1 MIYPHHY
8 HHQRPSYILY
18 YSLSVPTLQYPG
30 PINNIPTHPS
40 LLIHTN
46 TANAHFPMSQV
57 HEGEMAALTQQLN
70 FAFDEFNNGGQF
82 NTSSFSTSTS
92 MGPVSTQT
100 LDIQMGPVS
109 TQKLDI
115 KGSF

>member
-1 MIYPHHY
+1 MTIITNVPAIFCITRSLCRHFN
-8 HHQRPSYILY
+8 ILE
-18 YSLSVPTLQYPG
+18 
-30 PINNIPTHPS
+30 INNIPTHPS

>member
-18 YSLSVPTLQYPG
+18 YSLSVSTLQYPG

-40 LLIHTN
+40 LLTHTN

-57 HEGEMAALTQQLN
+57 HEGEMAALTQQLT
-70 FAFDEFNNGGQF
+70 FAFDDFNNFDGL
-82 NTSSFSTSTS
+82 NTASFSR
-92 MGPVSTQT
+92 GPAT
-100 LDIQMGPVS
+100 L
-109 TQKLDI
+109 KLDV
-115 KGSF
+115 KGTL